1 MTAQIKRLF
10 ARINALNVRERF
22 LLFAVSVSILGGATD
37 YFFITPLLDQQK
49 ALVAQLDQKS
59 TDMDVQREK
68 VNAEVLQRNLGRAAE
83 LAAGMRETKAELD
96 AIDAE
101 VASLSA
107 ANTDPVAMSALLNR
121 VLKRS
126 DKVTLV
132 RVVQANTDVTP
143 PPPIATGA
151 VPPSRGAVDITLAGN
166 YLDLVD
172 YLVAL
177 EKSLPQSRWS
187 AVRLKADAGSAQITV
202 RILIGADV

>member
-1 MTAQIKRLF
+1 MIARIKRLS

-37 YFFITPLLDQQK
+37 YFFITPLVNQQK

-59 TDMDVQREK
+59 TDMDVLREK

-83 LAAGMRETKAELD
+83 LVAGMRESKAELD
-96 AIDAE
+96 AVDAE
-101 VASLSA
+101 IASLNAVSA
-107 ANTDPVAMSALLNR
+107 DPVAMSALLSR

-132 RVVQANTDVTP
+132 RVVQAND
-143 PPPIATGA
+143 GA
-151 VPPSRGAVDITLAGN
+151 PVAVGNAAANRGAIDITLAGN

-172 YLVAL
+172 YLAAL
-177 EKSLPQSRWS
+177 EKSLPQSRWG
-187 AVRLKADAGSAQITV
+187 AVRLKAETGLAQLTLRIVTGSEI
-202 RILIGADV
+202 

>member
-1 MTAQIKRLF
+1 MMAQIKRLF

-37 YFFITPLLDQQK
+37 FFFITPLMNQQK

-59 TDMDVQREK
+59 TDMDVLREK
-68 VNAEVLQRNLGRAAE
+68 VNTEVLQRNLGRAAE

-101 VASLSA
+101 VASLGAVSA
-107 ANTDPVAMSALLNR
+107 DPVAMSALLSR

-132 RVVQANTDVTP
+132 RVVQANTDASPPTP
-143 PPPIATGA
+143 MPTGA
-151 VPPSRGAVDITLAGN
+151 MQPSRGAIDITLAGN
-166 YLDLVD
+166 YLDLLD
-172 YLVAL
+172 YLAAL
-177 EKSLPQSRWS
+177 EKSLPKSRWG
-187 AVRLKADAGSAQITV
+187 AVRLKADAGMAQITV
-202 RILIGADV
+202 RIVTGVEI